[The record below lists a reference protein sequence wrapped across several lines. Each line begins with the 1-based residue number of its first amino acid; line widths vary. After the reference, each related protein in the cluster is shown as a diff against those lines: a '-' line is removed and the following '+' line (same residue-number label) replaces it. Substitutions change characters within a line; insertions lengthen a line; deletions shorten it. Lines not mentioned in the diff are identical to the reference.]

1 MIWWAGDHLQC
12 AYYVVTMSTFCARVL
27 GGARPNIDLES
38 YIIPD
43 VIELPHRSIFC
54 RRVIFVFYLF
64 YCQRGCL

>member
-1 MIWWAGDHLQC
+1 MIWWAGDHLKC

-43 VIELPHRSIFC
+43 VIELPHRSAF
-54 RRVIFVFYLF
+54 
-64 YCQRGCL
+64 